1 MPWGMHMTKK
11 HCCLPPGALDEL
23 ITRIDELERKQ
34 AEADEFKAAVEGAVR
49 AFIVVFGIHTLPE
62 PTGETGKQ

>member
-1 MPWGMHMTKK
+1 MKK

-62 PTGETGKQ
+62 PPPGEAEKR